1 MERRIRKDR
10 HPLFKLR
17 AEHSMSLFY
26 CPMLGQ
32 GEKIMGKFIDLTGEK
47 FGKWTV
53 LRYVEKSKWLC
64 KCECGVEKD
73 VAGATQCDTELHC
86 HHVMPYS
93 ASQIYIADPDAC
105 ITLCKSCHLDAHR
118 KNGCR
123 YTDLHKKEC
132 AK

>member
-32 GEKIMGKFIDLTGEK
+32 GEKIMGKFIDLTGKK

-53 LRYVEKSKWLC
+53 LRYVEKNKWLC
-64 KCECGVEKD
+64 KCECGVEKE
-73 VAGATQCDTELHC
+73 VAGATLRHGTSSGCIKC
-86 HHVMPYS
+86 RK
-93 ASQIYIADPDAC
+93 IAKDFTGMV
-105 ITLCKSCHLDAHR
+105 I
-118 KNGCR
+118 G
-123 YTDLHKKEC
+123 DLTI
-132 AK
+132 